1 MAVPPAYLE
10 SLPCTSSFPLHLNP
24 PPALG
29 CHPADSKIP
38 ILDIDTEPSPEA
50 LAAARALISAEQ
62 SSSSSSEQQPPSSLP
77 PLREPSF
84 SPALATEL
92 SRVASSTPLQP
103 LSLSRYEAQELPP
116 APAAPSTTTS
126 KSTRRTRRGSASSS
140 SASSAAAITSSYVN
154 DDLRPVLSNAYVS
167 AAYLAARNQ
176 NLALL
181 DRHGAN
187 AWLVSNYHLEQS
199 LRAVERDLAGVKRDI
214 DLVNAARQRR
224 QEDVRAEMLM
234 LEESWRKGVGKVL
247 ETEVAVEELKA
258 QVREELKNQSAQ
270 QHS

>member
-10 SLPCTSSFPLHLNP
+10 SLPS
-24 PPALG
+24 PAL
-29 CHPADSKIP
+29 HHVRTLWLTLVFSPLST
-38 ILDIDTEPSPEA
+38 DIDPEPSPEA

-62 SSSSSSEQQPPSSLP
+62 TASEPPSLP

-84 SPALATEL
+84 SSALTTEL
-92 SRVASSTPLQP
+92 ARVASSTPLQP

-116 APAAPSTTTS
+116 APASAPAA
-126 KSTRRTRRGSASSS
+126 STRRSRRGSASSTAAARA
-140 SASSAAAITSSYVN
+140 ASSYIN
-154 DDLRPVLSNAYVS
+154 DELRPVLSNAYVS

-187 AWLVSNYHLEQS
+187 AWLLSNYHLEES
-199 LRAVERDLAGVKRDI
+199 LRAVERDLADVKRDM

-234 LEESWRKGVGKVL
+234 LEESWRKGVGRVL

-258 QVREELKNQSAQ
+258 QVREELKNRSAQ
-270 QHS
+270 HDL

>member
-10 SLPCTSSFPLHLNP
+10 SLPY
-24 PPALG
+24 
-29 CHPADSKIP
+29 
-38 ILDIDTEPSPEA
+38 IDPEPSPEA

-62 SSSSSSEQQPPSSLP
+62 SSSQPPSSLP

-84 SPALATEL
+84 SPALTTEL
-92 SRVASSTPLQP
+92 SRIASSTPLQP

-116 APAAPSTTTS
+116 APSTATS
-126 KSTRRTRRGSASSS
+126 KAKTTRRSRRGSASSS
-140 SASSAAAITSSYVN
+140 SAAAAAATSSYVN

-187 AWLVSNYHLEQS
+187 AWLLSNYHLEES
-199 LRAVERDLAGVKRDI
+199 LRAVERDLAAVKRDI

-234 LEESWRKGVGKVL
+234 LDESWRNGVGKVL

-258 QVREELKNQSAQ
+258 QVREELKNQSAR

>member
-10 SLPCTSSFPLHLNP
+10 SLPY
-24 PPALG
+24 
-29 CHPADSKIP
+29 
-38 ILDIDTEPSPEA
+38 IDTEPSPEA
-50 LAAARALISAEQ
+50 LAAARTLISAEQ
-62 SSSSSSEQQPPSSLP
+62 ASSSSSEQSSLP

-84 SPALATEL
+84 SPALTTEL

-140 SASSAAAITSSYVN
+140 SASAAAAAITSSYVN

>member
-10 SLPCTSSFPLHLNP
+10 SLPSL
-24 PPALG
+24 
-29 CHPADSKIP
+29 
-38 ILDIDTEPSPEA
+38 PEA

-116 APAAPSTTTS
+116 LPPLHPP
-126 KSTRRTRRGSASSS
+126 RRAT
-140 SASSAAAITSSYVN
+140 AITSSYVN

-187 AWLVSNYHLEQS
+187 AWLVSNYHLEES